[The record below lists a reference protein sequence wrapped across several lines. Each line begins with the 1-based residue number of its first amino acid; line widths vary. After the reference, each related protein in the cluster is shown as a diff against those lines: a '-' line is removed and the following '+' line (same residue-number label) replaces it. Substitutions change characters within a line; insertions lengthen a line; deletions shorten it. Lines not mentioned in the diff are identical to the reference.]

1 MIQNTNDAVRKML
14 RKNRLFFDIIHTF
27 LKILYYFRSILIL
40 EKMKI
45 DLTHVLP
52 FLDEK
57 SKNNLE
63 SRVSTVYDTI
73 FNKTGAGNDFLG
85 WVSLPSEID
94 ENLLA
99 DIEKTAEDLRKKS
112 EIFVVIGIGGSYLGA
127 RAVIEALQNHFAT
140 LTSERPLIVY
150 AGHNMSEDYLHDL
163 LAVLDKK
170 DYSLA
175 VISKSGTT
183 TEPAIAFRILK
194 QHIINKYG
202 EQEAASRIVAITDK
216 ARGALKQLANV
227 KGYKTYIVPDDVGG
241 RFSVLTPVG
250 LLPIAVAGID
260 IRQLVAGAM
269 AIEKFCKVHPTPD
282 NPVSQYAVVRQ
293 VLYAQGKTNEIMV
306 NYEPRLVYFS
316 EWWKQLYGES
326 HGKQHKGVFPASVT
340 FSTDLHS
347 MGQYIQDGLRN
358 LFETVISVENSNHE
372 LRIPLENDDLDQLNY
387 IAGKRISEVN
397 HKAELGTVLA
407 HEDGGVPN
415 IRIVIPE
422 VSAYVLGE
430 LIYFF
435 EMACAVSGYMLDVN
449 PFDQPGVEAYKK
461 NMFALLGKKGFEE
474 QTAALNK
481 RLGI

>member
-1 MIQNTNDAVRKML
+1 MKLDL
-14 RKNRLFFDIIHTF
+14 SHT
-27 LKILYYFRSILIL
+27 K
-40 EKMKI
+40 
-45 DLTHVLP
+45 P
-52 FLDEK
+52 FLDDALVR
-57 SKNNLE
+57 NIE
-63 SRVSTVYDTI
+63 SRISDTYKTVFD
-73 FNKTGAGNDFLG
+73 KTGAGNDFLG
-85 WVSLPSEID
+85 WVNLPSETD

-99 DIEKTAEDLRKKS
+99 DIEQTAATLRKKS
-112 EIFVVIGIGGSYLGA
+112 DVFVVVGIGGSYLGA
-127 RAVIEALQNHFAT
+127 RAVIEALQNHFAP
-140 LTSERPLIVY
+140 LTGEKPLVVY
-150 AGHNMSEDYLHDL
+150 AGHNMSEDYLVDL
-163 LAVLDKK
+163 LKVLDKK

-260 IRQLVAGAM
+260 IRKLVAGAAM
-269 AIEKFCKVHPTPD
+269 MERQCKENPTVT
-282 NPVSQYAVVRQ
+282 NPVSQYAVARQ
-293 VLYAQGKTNEIMV
+293 TLYAQGLTTEIMV

-326 HGKQHKGVFPASVT
+326 HGKQHKGIFPASVT

-372 LRIPLENDDLDQLNY
+372 LCIPTEADDLDQLNY

-422 VSAYVLGE
+422 VSAYVLGQ

-435 EMACAVSGYMLDVN
+435 EMACALSGYMLEVN

-474 QTAALNK
+474 KTAELNR

>member
-1 MIQNTNDAVRKML
+1 
-14 RKNRLFFDIIHTF
+14 
-27 LKILYYFRSILIL
+27 
-40 EKMKI
+40 MKI
-45 DLTHVLP
+45 DLTHVNP
-52 FLDEK
+52 FLKKEFV
-57 SKNNLE
+57 NELE
-63 SRVSTVYDTI
+63 ARIPAIYETVYQ
-73 FNKTGAGNDFLG
+73 KTGAGNDFLG
-85 WVSLPSEID
+85 WVNLPSEID

-99 DIEKTAEDLRKKS
+99 DIEKTANELRSKS

-127 RAVIEALQNHFAT
+127 RAVIEALQNHVAS
-140 LTSERPLIVY
+140 LTGEKPLVVY

-163 LAVLDKK
+163 IAILNKK
-170 DYSLA
+170 DYSMA

-260 IRQLVAGAM
+260 IRALVKG
-269 AIEKFCKVHPTPD
+269 AIEMEKQCKANPTKD
-282 NPVSQYAVVRQ
+282 NLISQYAVVRQ
-293 VLYAQGKTNEIMV
+293 ALYAQGLTNDIMV

-326 HGKQHKGVFPASVT
+326 HGKQHKGIFPASVT

-358 LFETVISVENSNHE
+358 LFETVISVENCNHE
-372 LRIPLENDDLDQLNY
+372 LCIPMESDDLDQLNY

-422 VSAYVLGE
+422 VSAKVLGE

-481 RLGI
+481 RLNLYCRMMNAECRIGRSPASPCAILHS

>member
-1 MIQNTNDAVRKML
+1 MKLDLSHIKP
-14 RKNRLFFDIIHTF
+14 F
-27 LKILYYFRSILIL
+27 LNEEL
-40 EKMKI
+40 EKSAENRI
-45 DLTHVLP
+45 
-52 FLDEK
+52 
-57 SKNNLE
+57 SKTYE
-63 SRVSTVYDTI
+63 TI
-73 FNKTGAGNDFLG
+73 FNKNGAGNDFLG
-85 WVSLPSEID
+85 WVNLPSEISD
-94 ENLLA
+94 EMLS
-99 DIEKTAEDLRKKS
+99 DIEQTAKSLREKS
-112 EIFVVIGIGGSYLGA
+112 ELFVVIGIGGSYLGA
-127 RAVIEALQNHFAT
+127 RAVIEALQNHFA
-140 LTSERPLIVY
+140 PLADQKPLVVY
-150 AGHNMSEDYLHDL
+150 AGHNMSEDYLSEL

-194 QHIINKYG
+194 QHLINKYG
-202 EQEAASRIVAITDK
+202 EQEAAQRIIAITDK
-216 ARGALKQLANV
+216 AKGALKQLANV

-260 IRQLVAGAM
+260 IRQLVNGAVEM
-269 AIEKFCKVHPTPD
+269 EKMCKTNPTMS
-282 NPVSQYAVVRQ
+282 NPVSEYAVVRH
-293 VLYAQGKTNEIMV
+293 VMYEMGLTNEIMV

-316 EWWKQLYGES
+316 EWWKQLFGES
-326 HGKQHKGVFPASVT
+326 HGKNHKGIFPASVT

-358 LFETVISVENSNHE
+358 IFETVISVENSNRE
-372 LRIPLENDDLDQLNY
+372 LRIPNETEDLDQLNY

-415 IRIVIPE
+415 IRIVVPE
-422 VSAYVLGE
+422 ISAKVLGE

-435 EMACAVSGYMLDVN
+435 EMSCALSGYMLEVN

-474 QTAALNK
+474 KTEALNK
-481 RLGI
+481 RLGL

>member
-1 MIQNTNDAVRKML
+1 
-14 RKNRLFFDIIHTF
+14 
-27 LKILYYFRSILIL
+27 
-40 EKMKI
+40 MKI
-45 DLTHVLP
+45 DLTHVQP
-52 FLDEK
+52 FLDKKLK
-57 SKNNLE
+57 SNLE
-63 SRVSTVYDTI
+63 SRVSEVYETI

-85 WVSLPSEID
+85 WVNLPSEID
-94 ENLLA
+94 ESLLA
-99 DIEKTAEDLRKKS
+99 DIEKTAADLRKKS
-112 EIFVVIGIGGSYLGA
+112 DLFVVIGIGGSYLGA
-127 RAVIEALQNHFAT
+127 RAVIEALQNHFAP
-140 LTSERPLIVY
+140 LTSEKPLIVY

-163 LAVLDKK
+163 LAILDKK

-202 EQEAASRIVAITDK
+202 EQEAASRIIAITDK

-250 LLPIAVAGID
+250 LLPIAMAGID
-260 IRQLVAGAM
+260 IRALVKG
-269 AIEKFCKVHPTPD
+269 AIEMEKQCKTCPTLD
-282 NPVSQYAVVRQ
+282 NPVTQYAVVRQ
-293 VLYAQGKTNEIMV
+293 ALYVQGLTNEIMV

-326 HGKQHKGVFPASVT
+326 HGKQHKGIFPAPVT

-372 LRIPLENDDLDQLNY
+372 LRIPMENEDLDQLNY

-415 IRIVIPE
+415 LRIVIPE
-422 VSAYVLGE
+422 VSEKVLGE

-481 RLGI
+481 RLGL

>member
-1 MIQNTNDAVRKML
+1 
-14 RKNRLFFDIIHTF
+14 
-27 LKILYYFRSILIL
+27 
-40 EKMKI
+40 MKI
-45 DLTHVLP
+45 DLSHVQT
-52 FLDEK
+52 FLDK
-57 SKNNLE
+57 QIKNELE
-63 SRVSTVYDTI
+63 SKVSGIYETI
-73 FNKTGAGNDFLG
+73 FHKTGAGNDFLG
-85 WVSLPSEID
+85 WVNLPSEID

-99 DIEKTAEDLRKKS
+99 DIEKTAADLRKKS
-112 EIFVVIGIGGSYLGA
+112 DLFVVIGIGGSYLGS
-127 RAVIEALQNHFAT
+127 RAVIEALQNHFAP
-140 LTSERPLIVY
+140 LTGEKPLIVY

-163 LAVLDKK
+163 MAILDKK

-202 EQEAASRIVAITDK
+202 EQEAASRIIAITDK
-216 ARGALKQLANV
+216 AKGALKQLANV
-227 KGYKTYIVPDDVGG
+227 KGYKTYIVPDDMGG

-250 LLPIAVAGID
+250 LLPIAMAGID
-260 IRQLVAGAM
+260 IRQLING
-269 AIEKFCKVHPTPD
+269 AIEIEKLCKSNPTL
-282 NPVSQYAVVRQ
+282 NGNFVSEYAVVRHI
-293 VLYAQGKTNEIMV
+293 LYGMGKTNEIMV

-326 HGKQHKGVFPASVT
+326 HGKQHKGIFPASVT

-372 LRIPLENDDLDQLNY
+372 LRIPMENDDLDQLNY

-422 VSAYVLGE
+422 VSAKVLGE

-435 EMACAVSGYMLDVN
+435 EMACAVSGYTLDVN

-481 RLGI
+481 RLNL

>member
-1 MIQNTNDAVRKML
+1 
-14 RKNRLFFDIIHTF
+14 
-27 LKILYYFRSILIL
+27 
-40 EKMKI
+40 MKI
-45 DLTHVLP
+45 DLTHVNP
-52 FLDEK
+52 FLNKDVVNE
-57 SKNNLE
+57 LG
-63 SRVSTVYDTI
+63 SRIPATYDTI
-73 FNKTGAGNDFLG
+73 YQKTGAGNDFLG
-85 WVSLPSEID
+85 WVNLPSEID
-94 ENLLA
+94 ENQLA
-99 DIEKTAEDLRKKS
+99 DIEKTAAELRKKS

-127 RAVIEALQNHFAT
+127 RAVIEALQNHFAP
-140 LTSERPLIVY
+140 LTGEKPLIVY

-163 LAVLDKK
+163 MAILDKK

-202 EQEAASRIVAITDK
+202 EQEAASRIIAITDK

-250 LLPIAVAGID
+250 LLPIAMAGID
-260 IRQLVAGAM
+260 IRALVKGAVEM
-269 AIEKFCKVHPTPD
+269 ERQCKANPTVE

-293 VLYAQGKTNEIMV
+293 ALYHQGLTNEIMV

-358 LFETVISVENSNHE
+358 LFETVISVENANHE
-372 LRIPLENDDLDQLNY
+372 LHIPTEADDLDQLNY

-415 IRIVIPE
+415 LRIVIPE
-422 VSAYVLGE
+422 VSEQVLGE

-435 EMACAVSGYMLDVN
+435 EMACAVSGYLLDVN

-474 QTAALNK
+474 QTAKLNQ
-481 RLGI
+481 RLGL